1 MVLTRS
7 QTKIINQLT
16 EKGSFEKT
24 YSFDKAS
31 AAWKANKIRY
41 GQMYYYKNDVNSSKQ
56 TK

>member
-16 EKGSFEKT
+16 EEGSFEKT

-31 AAWKANKIRY
+31 AAWKENKIRY
-41 GQMYYYKNDVNSSKQ
+41 GQMYYYLRRSSREYVK
-56 TK
+56 K

>member
-31 AAWKANKIRY
+31 AAWKENKIRY
-41 GQMYYYKNDVNSSKQ
+41 GQMYYYLRRSSREYVK
-56 TK
+56 K

>member
-7 QTKIINQLT
+7 QTKIINKLL
-16 EKGSFEKT
+16 EKGSFEKI

-41 GQMYYYKNDVNSSKQ
+41 GQMYYYKNDVNSSKR

>member
-7 QTKIINQLT
+7 QKKIINQLL

-31 AAWKANKIRY
+31 TAWKGNKIRY
-41 GQMYYYKNDVNSSKQ
+41 GQMYYYKNDINSSKQ